1 MKWKNRAYAVITC
14 LLVLFFHPVLGA
26 STQNTVHIAVAA
38 NFAQPLKALAEEFQS
53 KTNIKPIITV
63 GSSGALY
70 AQIVHG
76 APFDVFLS
84 ADTARPEAL
93 INNNKADR
101 QNLKP
106 YARGKLA
113 LVYHG
118 TKVSTVAEFFKHND
132 SAVVAIANPRLAP
145 YGSAAQS
152 VINQFDENKKRRFVK
167 GQNVLQAMQYFQT
180 AHVDAAFVS
189 LSLAMQS
196 DANYLIPPPHWYAPI
211 VQSMVIVKGAEHP
224 YAARRFMQFLL
235 SNDVQSRLKNWGY
248 GAVKNQQGVYVGH

>member
-1 MKWKNRAYAVITC
+1 MKWKNRVYQVVSC
-14 LLVLFFHPVLGA
+14 LLVLVIQPVLGA
-26 STQNTVHIAVAA
+26 PIQNTVHIAVAA

-53 KTNIKPIITV
+53 KTNIRPVITV

-84 ADTARPEAL
+84 ADNARPEAL
-93 INNNKADR
+93 ISHKADR

-106 YARGKLA
+106 YAKGKLA

-118 TKVSTVAEFFKHND
+118 LPVSTLAQFFEQND
-132 SAVVAIANPRLAP
+132 SATIALANPRLAP
-145 YGSAAQS
+145 YGNAAQS
-152 VINQFDENKKRRFVK
+152 VIDQYDANSKRRYVK

-180 AHVDAAFVS
+180 AHADAAFVS

-196 DANYLIPPPHWYAPI
+196 EANYLVIPPHSYAPI

-224 YAARRFMQFLL
+224 YAARRFMQYLL
-235 SNDVQSRLKNWGY
+235 SNEVQSRLKNWGY
-248 GAVKNQQGVYVGH
+248 GAAKKQQRGHVEY